1 MRTAGWLIALV
12 LNCAVIAIFVPALF
26 EVGAPA
32 QGRIVSGGIVALFLA
47 VVFLLVAARFSRLPS
62 WGTQVMR
69 YLCASIPVVW
79 AIGSLDYGM
88 LSGLEWLSVVFIAL
102 FAWGTWRAFKLFPL
116 RA

>member
-1 MRTAGWLIALV
+1 MRTTGWLIALV
-12 LNCAVIAIFVPALF
+12 LNCAVIAICAPAIF

-32 QGRIVSGGIVALFLA
+32 QGRIVGGGIAALFLA
-47 VVFLLVAARFSRLPS
+47 VAYLLVAARFSRLPS
-62 WGTQVMR
+62 WGPQVMR

-79 AIGSLDYGM
+79 VIGSLDHGI
-88 LSGLEWLSVVFIAL
+88 LSGLELLSVVFISL